1 MPLITTTYRPP
12 RTLTNGHMSTIYSAK
27 LRGSIPL
34 VQRRERIELP
44 DGDFLDLDWSRSA
57 GSSEKVAVLLHGLE
71 GNAQRKYIKGQAREL
86 LNWGY
91 DCCAVNFRGC
101 SGEDN
106 RLYRSY
112 NAGATEDLEAVI
124 IHIQEQDRYK
134 RIDLVGFSLGGNLLL
149 KYLGEGR
156 TLSPVIQKGVAVST
170 PLDLE
175 GSLNRLTEGHN
186 WVYSTTFLRRLRQKY
201 KRKMVR
207 HPDKMGPEELSLI
220 RTLIDFDH
228 LYTAKA
234 HGFKDAYDYYRQN
247 SCRQFLPDIH
257 NKVLILNAAN
267 DTFLSSNCYPA
278 ELASRSKDIY
288 LETPP
293 SGGHV
298 GYVRPGGTYYSETRT
313 RQFLLE

>member
-1 MPLITTTYRPP
+1 LI
-12 RTLTNGHMSTIYSAK
+12 
-27 LRGSIPL
+27 
-34 VQRRERIELP
+34 QQRERLELP

-57 GSSEKVAVLLHGLE
+57 GISEKVVVLLHGLE

-86 LNWGY
+86 LKAGY

-124 IHIQEQDRYK
+124 IHILEQDHYK

-156 TLSPVIQKGVAVST
+156 DLPPAIQKGVAVST

-175 GSLNRLTEGHN
+175 GSLNRLTEAHN
-186 WVYSTTFLRRLRQKY
+186 WVYRTTFLRRLRQKY
-201 KRKMVR
+201 KRKMLS
-207 HPDKMGPEELSLI
+207 HPDKMGPRELSSI

-247 SCRQFLPDIH
+247 SCRQFLPNICH
-257 NKVLILNAAN
+257 KVLILNAEN
-267 DTFLSSNCYPA
+267 DTFLSPNCYPV
-278 ELASRSKDIY
+278 ELASRSNIIY
-288 LETPP
+288 LESPDF
-293 SGGHV
+293 GGHV

-313 RQFLLE
+313 REFLLA